1 MPQTRL
7 TSTKRFTNLNFYLIL
22 IERVISHMNLHYIF
36 LGSER
41 LLGTHMNALNPF
53 NSKRMTLTA
62 RRGLWTFLAILAL
75 CVPYASTCES
85 LELFL
90 LIQLLKRIRDLG
102 QLDPSQSLF
111 QKRLFINR
119 RFAVTCAMN
128 RSWSEFFFRFHNEWR
143 IYRSSTSNL
152 KHTYS
157 CLSNSRGLII

>member
-90 LIQLLKRIRDLG
+90 LIQLLKRIIDLG
-102 QLDPSQSLF
+102 QLDPRQSLF

-128 RSWSEFFFRFHNEWR
+128 RSWSVIFFSF
-143 IYRSSTSNL
+143 L
-152 KHTYS
+152 
-157 CLSNSRGLII
+157 

>member
-41 LLGTHMNALNPF
+41 VQGPHMNALNPF
-53 NSKRMTLTA
+53 NSKKMTMSLTLTA

-102 QLDPSQSLF
+102 QLDPRQSLF

-128 RSWSEFFFRFHNEWR
+128 RSWSVIFFSF
-143 IYRSSTSNL
+143 L
-152 KHTYS
+152 
-157 CLSNSRGLII
+157 